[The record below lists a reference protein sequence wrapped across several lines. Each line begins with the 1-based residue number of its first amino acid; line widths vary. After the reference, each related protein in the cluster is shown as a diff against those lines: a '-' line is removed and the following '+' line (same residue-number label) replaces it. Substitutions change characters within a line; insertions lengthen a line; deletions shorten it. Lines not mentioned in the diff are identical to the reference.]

1 MSSKRHL
8 SASLPSLCTDDSKTR
23 MHEGNM
29 IKSNICQICG
39 DKANIFNYGALACQS
54 SCRLTK
60 CFTMGMDTYLIRKE
74 IQSRKTNVSRIQS
87 KSNQVSICDQERSIV
102 RLFGS
107 DSSRNNRSLLDNVE
121 WTLLSNIVH
130 AYDTYTDV
138 SPINCYVKQLFISSS
153 STSDMALKLANVREI
168 TTFVYKSIQSF
179 ISASPDFRTLTA
191 GEQTSLFERNLPCV
205 AAFYLTVLFRVTGMT
220 RSSQCIDAFALV
232 YGSDMMEQ
240 TLRIDQRLDADLT
253 IVKLT
258 LMILAFSSNCFLVHK
273 IENFQNNS
281 FLHGTYCLL
290 GSQTAYVELL
300 WKYMTYRYGYDD
312 SIRRFS
318 RLIEVVL
325 DLIKYSSH
333 IYANNSKHQDLVEGV
348 LEQMKRSILIE
359 HNKQEPLWGKT

>member
-1 MSSKRHL
+1 
-8 SASLPSLCTDDSKTR
+8 

-54 SCRLTK
+54 CKMFFRRNSVHPDRVRPSCRLTK